1 MSANYDYARFSRAE
15 CEEIFGPK
23 SNSLK
28 AAQMAKFQPDL
39 YAALKQSSCYT
50 HGIIAEAMLPRSS
63 QLTREQLAEK
73 ARADAAKQKDE
84 LIEVPMQ
91 VCDRVG
97 LPYGT
102 KLSYEN
108 FTKAVMGRQHSL
120 NVEQHTTI

>member
-1 MSANYDYARFSRAE
+1 MSEKYDYSKFSRAE
-15 CEEIFGPK
+15 AEEVFGPK

-39 YAALKQSSCYT
+39 YAALKQSAAYI
-50 HGIIAEAMLPRSS
+50 HGIIAPAMLPRSS
-63 QLTREQLAEK
+63 QLTREQLDAK

-91 VCDRVG
+91 VCDRLG

-102 KLSYEN
+102 KVTYEQLQR
-108 FTKAVMGRQHSL
+108 TLGKRV
-120 NVEQHTTI
+120 